1 VKKPPKGHRLAVSL
15 PPRWPRWS
23 SLLLSTLVTGFY
35 VGIVYYFIYGTQE
48 AVHRKSMV
56 ALLCGSIGLFC
67 AGYWA
72 LDLLRWVVAGDTI
85 VEISRYPVPAGANLE
100 CFVLQAR
107 DHSRLRELQARIV
120 CRRQVHR
127 GEIQEIHAL
136 PLNSGEW
143 KDREG
148 RRFQI
153 QCRVDL
159 PPDAPASLE
168 TEPLKI
174 RWCVEVKA
182 RFGPGFV
189 FLEEHPLTV
198 VASSEPSVAGPV

>member
-1 VKKPPKGHRLAVSL
+1 MPWGRGRGTDNFVGGADICGGTLERVKKPPKGHRLAVSL

-85 VEISRYPVPAGANLE
+85 VEIS
-100 CFVLQAR
+100 
-107 DHSRLRELQARIV
+107 
-120 CRRQVHR
+120 
-127 GEIQEIHAL
+127 
-136 PLNSGEW
+136 
-143 KDREG
+143 
-148 RRFQI
+148 
-153 QCRVDL
+153 
-159 PPDAPASLE
+159 
-168 TEPLKI
+168 
-174 RWCVEVKA
+174 
-182 RFGPGFV
+182 
-189 FLEEHPLTV
+189 
-198 VASSEPSVAGPV
+198 